1 MNSKQPEV
9 TRGPIMMAVLQYMH
23 EKSKGVEINFTL
35 IIAPLFNVLKFL
47 K

>member
-1 MNSKQPEV
+1 
-9 TRGPIMMAVLQYMH
+9 MMAALQYMH
-23 EKSKGVEINFTL
+23 EKSEGEEINLTL